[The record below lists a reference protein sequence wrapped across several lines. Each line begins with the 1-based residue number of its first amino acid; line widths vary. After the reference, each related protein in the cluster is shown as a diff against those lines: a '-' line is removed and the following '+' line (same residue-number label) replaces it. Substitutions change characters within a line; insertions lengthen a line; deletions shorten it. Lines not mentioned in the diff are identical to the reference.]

1 MTEPETLLRLGIE
14 AAREENKE
22 EARRFFRLLTRED
35 PNNVQ
40 GWLWLAGV
48 AENREERQDALE
60 HVLALDPGNEMAQKG
75 LKALGVQPA
84 AAQPAVEPPPPAAAP
99 ASTPVDEDDPYGEL
113 DNLSDIMAADTAGP
127 VRRSEPPRTDRDESA
142 DAGVAATSAAAAEA
156 AARRLGAAPD
166 VARAI
171 AYWEQDRN
179 IPAGLL
185 VALVYVE
192 SRFDPQARGSA
203 GEVGLGQVTWQALID
218 VRRWVD
224 TRYPHDPNRL
234 VEVDY
239 NLWAAS
245 GYLAL
250 CYRWAVRDL
259 AKGLHDPT
267 LDPWYVALAYYNAG
281 PGDLTRG
288 RAYAERVW
296 SLWRSL

>member
-1 MTEPETLLRLGIE
+1 MMSVGI
-14 AAREENKE
+14 
-22 EARRFFRLLTRED
+22 
-35 PNNVQ
+35 
-40 GWLWLAGV
+40 LAV
-48 AENREERQDALE
+48 AIL
-60 HVLALDPGNEMAQKG
+60 VLAWWSGRREP
-75 LKALGVQPA
+75 VPA
-84 AAQPAVEPPPPAAAP
+84 PAPRPFPSPPPSPRPEPAP
-99 ASTPVDEDDPYGEL
+99 SPPPSVD
-113 DNLSDIMAADTAGP
+113 
-127 VRRSEPPRTDRDESA
+127 
-142 DAGVAATSAAAAEA
+142 AEA

-250 CYRWAVRDL
+250 CYQWAVRDL